1 MTSRKPLLPRNRD
14 LGKEGAKA
22 AKKDRYLF
30 AILSKSALVEQV
42 NKVMQQV
49 TTYVSLTED
58 DLTTPTV
65 SASACQTSG
74 NHARIHVHFP
84 VNVIYVHSGCNNKH
98 SVLCLFR
105 GSIWCVS

>member
-14 LGKEGAKA
+14 LGKDGGKT

-30 AILSKSALVEQV
+30 AILSKAALVEQV

-49 TTYVSLTED
+49 TTYVTLTED

-65 SASACQTSG
+65 SVSAFHS
-74 NHARIHVHFP
+74 NHVRIHVYFGR
-84 VNVIYVHSGCNNKH
+84 S
-98 SVLCLFR
+98 SFR
-105 GSIWCVS
+105 PLRHQQ